1 VLYAIVTQLGNLLP
15 PSVVLLG
22 EALST
27 LQPAIAMTQPN
38 VIDQPDASLAVLD
51 DRGTL
56 LGTIRRPLSPD
67 PLGPG
72 RETVYM
78 APRRRAEQSAA

>member
-1 VLYAIVTQLGNLLP
+1 
-15 PSVVLLG
+15 
-22 EALST
+22 
-27 LQPAIAMTQPN
+27 MTQPN

>member
-1 VLYAIVTQLGNLLP
+1 
-15 PSVVLLG
+15 
-22 EALST
+22 
-27 LQPAIAMTQPN
+27 MTRPN
-38 VIDQPDASLAVLD
+38 VINNPDASLAVLD
-51 DRGTL
+51 DRGML

-78 APRRRAEQSAA
+78 APRRRVEKTAA